1 MIEKENAN
9 VQSLKLHRDFNQ
21 FQLVFKQQTWK
32 KVFMAMSPNLAAN
45 LFVEDS
51 EATPK
56 HRFALNFSIKE
67 EVKLI

>member
-1 MIEKENAN
+1 
-9 VQSLKLHRDFNQ
+9 
-21 FQLVFKQQTWK
+21 
-32 KVFMAMSPNLAAN
+32 MAMSPNLAAN

-67 EVKLI
+67 EVKLIWDVQ

>member
-1 MIEKENAN
+1 MTEKENAN

-51 EATPK
+51 EAT
-56 HRFALNFSIKE
+56 RFALNFSIKE